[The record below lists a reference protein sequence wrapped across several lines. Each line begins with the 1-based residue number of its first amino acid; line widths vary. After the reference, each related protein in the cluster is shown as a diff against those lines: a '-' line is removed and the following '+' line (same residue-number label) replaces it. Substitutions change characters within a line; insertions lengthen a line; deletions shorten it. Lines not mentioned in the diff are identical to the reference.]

1 VTGVDSASTR
11 LTVPVSCGVG
21 LEFMLESTV
30 EFTVEFVFVLLV
42 VLFMVLL
49 LLWSLL
55 FGSLCCWFSRLF
67 GSLRSGPFG
76 FALRVALV
84 RCAHVTANAG

>member
-21 LEFMLESTV
+21 LEFIAESTV
-30 EFTVEFVFVLLV
+30 EFTIEFVFLFVLI

-55 FGSLCCWFSRLF
+55 FGS
-67 GSLRSGPFG
+67 FG
-76 FALRVALV
+76 FALRIALV
-84 RCAHVTANAG
+84 RCAHVTAIAG